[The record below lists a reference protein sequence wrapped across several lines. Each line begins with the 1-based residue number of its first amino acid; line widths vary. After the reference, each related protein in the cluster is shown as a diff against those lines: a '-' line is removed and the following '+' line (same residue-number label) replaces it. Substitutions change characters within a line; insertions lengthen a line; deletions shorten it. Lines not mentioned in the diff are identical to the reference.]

1 MKLLLIS
8 YNALG
13 GAGQALLEE
22 AKNRGAEA
30 ERLELKRLLSL
41 SRRELSLYSR
51 FVQKAKNLMSALYKA
66 YDPTDETFI
75 RALTAEVNAGSFDA
89 VVGTDGYAIRVITAL
104 RQHGLKPLCYAV
116 VDDYDAAAIP
126 SIGALDG
133 CFVAYDEMKPYL
145 IRRGVGADR
154 LYPFGL
160 PVNGGFKQ
168 KRGKRA
174 ARNYLFIPQDR
185 KVYLLLAGGMR
196 YEDARDIC
204 AGMLGSKED
213 FLLYVLLPRDSEI
226 KERLS
231 EKFKGDEKIQVITL
245 TKKLNIYMQGADVVL
260 TRPLAYESYEAAAA
274 GAPLVHITSVRDSDR
289 KVADFFSSHEMSLK
303 AGGVHDAIEK
313 ARRLANEKAVAAR
326 MTKRQERFVRPDATD
341 KIIDTIY
348 QAVNWEGI
356 I

>member
-8 YNALG
+8 YDALG

-22 AKNRGAEA
+22 AKNRGAQT
-30 ERLELKRLLSL
+30 ERLELKKLLSIN
-41 SRRELSLYSR
+41 RRELSLYSR
-51 FVQKAKNLMSALYKA
+51 FVQRAKDLMSALYKA
-66 YDPTDETFI
+66 YDPTDEGFI
-75 RALTAEVNAGSFDA
+75 RALTDEVNAGSFDA
-89 VVGTDGYAIRVITAL
+89 VVGTDGHAIRVITAL
-104 RQHGLKPLCYAV
+104 RQHGLKALCYAV

-133 CFVAYDEMKPYL
+133 CFVAYDEMRPYL
-145 IRRGVGADR
+145 MRRGVDAEL
-154 LYPFGL
+154 LYPYGTPL
-160 PVNGGFKQ
+160 DGGFKQ

-204 AGMLGSKED
+204 AGMLGCEED

-226 KERLS
+226 R
-231 EKFKGDEKIQVITL
+231 EKLGAKFAGEEHIRVITL

-274 GAPLVHITSVRDSDR
+274 GAPLVHITSVRGSDR
-289 KVADFFSSHEMSLK
+289 RIADFFSSHEMSLK

-326 MTKRQERFVRPDATD
+326 MKKRQERFVHPDAAD
-341 KIIDTIY
+341 RIIDTIY
-348 QAVNWEGI
+348 QAVN
-356 I
+356 

>member
-8 YNALG
+8 YDALG
-13 GAGQALLEE
+13 GAGLALLEE
-22 AKNRGAEA
+22 AKNRGAEV
-30 ERLELKRLLSL
+30 ERLELRRLLSI

-51 FVQKAKNLMSALYKA
+51 FVKKAKELMSAFYKS
-66 YDPTDETFI
+66 YNPTDADFI
-75 RALTAEVNAGSFDA
+75 RAMADEVNAGSFDA
-89 VVGTDGYAIRVITAL
+89 VVGTDSYAIRVVAAL
-104 RQHGLKPLCYAV
+104 RQQGLRPLCYAV

-133 CFVAYDEMKPYL
+133 CFVAYDEMRPYL
-145 IRRGVGADR
+145 LRRGVGAER
-154 LYPFGL
+154 LYPYGI
-160 PVNGGFKQ
+160 PVPCALKQ

-204 AGMLGSKED
+204 AGMLGSEED

-226 KERLS
+226 REKLS
-231 EKFKGDEKIQVITL
+231 AKFAGDQNIQVITL

-260 TRPLAYESYEAAAA
+260 TRPLAYESYEAAVA

-341 KIIDTIY
+341 RIIDTIY
-348 QAVNWEGI
+348 RAIN
-356 I
+356 